1 MSAICSQDESGPK
14 HKRYWA
20 GVVSGSLVLVFGL
33 FAWWAVSFI
42 EVLPLSFI
50 TIIAGFTLIGV
61 LMNSLQSAFSESTY
75 RYSTVFAF
83 AIAVSNV
90 TFLGIAAPVWSLV
103 IGVLSAK
110 ILREGIDHRVAEKAL
125 EGN

>member
-1 MSAICSQDESGPK
+1 M
-14 HKRYWA
+14 
-20 GVVSGSLVLVFGL
+20 FGL